1 MVASYLFIRRR
12 DVMTRLATKFLL
24 LGGIAGLAV
33 AGVAAA
39 SPANGEAPALAVHY
53 NAGMLDTDSGAR
65 ALYHRIARAAEQ
77 VCPNNSYSLLVNRA
91 IAECRR
97 QAIAGAV
104 EKIHNQ
110 RLAAV
115 YAAATSKSG

>member
-1 MVASYLFIRRR
+1 
-12 DVMTRLATKFLL
+12 MTRLATKFLL

-39 SPANGEAPALAVHY
+39 SPANSEAPALVVRY
-53 NAGMLDTDSGAR
+53 NADQLDTDSGAR
-65 ALYHRIARAAEQ
+65 AVYHRIAGAAEQ
-77 VCPNNSYSLLVNRA
+77 VCPNNYSLWVNTQ
-91 IAECRR
+91 IKECRR
-97 QAIAGAV
+97 QAIAAAV

>member
-1 MVASYLFIRRR
+1 
-12 DVMTRLATKFLL
+12 MTRLATKFLL
-24 LGGIAGLAV
+24 LGGIAGLGV

-39 SPANGEAPALAVHY
+39 SPANSEAPALVVRYHADL
-53 NAGMLDTDSGAR
+53 LDTDSGAR
-65 ALYHRIARAAEQ
+65 ALYRRIARAAEQ
-77 VCPNNSYSLLVNRA
+77 VCPNSYSLFMNRA
-91 IAECRR
+91 IVECRR

-104 EKIHNQ
+104 EKIHNG

>member
-1 MVASYLFIRRR
+1 
-12 DVMTRLATKFLL
+12 MTRLATKILL
-24 LGGIAGLAV
+24 LGSIAGLAA

-39 SPANGEAPALAVHY
+39 SPANSEAPALVVRY
-53 NAGMLDTDSGAR
+53 NAELLDTDSGAR
-65 ALYHRIARAAEQ
+65 ALYHKIARAAEQ
-77 VCPNNSYSLLVNRA
+77 VCPDTSYSLFVNRA
-91 IAECRR
+91 IVECRR

-115 YAAATSKSG
+115 YAAAASKSG